1 MKIRI
6 LILFLIFNFFK
17 VKSQA
22 NDSIYV
28 KEIKKFFKVL
38 DFQIED
44 SQIFNVVVSF
54 NNEELKY
61 GKWKFYHDNGN
72 IKSEEFLDM
81 KKKELENGNTGI
93 KMGKQELI

>member
-61 GKWKFYHDNGN
+61 GKWEFYHD
-72 IKSEEFLDM
+72 
-81 KKKELENGNTGI
+81 NGNTGI
-93 KMGKQELI
+93 KMVKQELI